1 MPAIQR
7 LLLSLAYPLVC
18 LALGATVA
26 LASDALAS
34 DGPSG
39 AALYSQHCADCH
51 GAQGQGTDYHRP
63 TLTGDL
69 PVRELTRVITE
80 TMPEGEPEACVGAE
94 AEAIARYVHGAF
106 YSPLA
111 QARIRPPRRELS
123 RLTVRQLQ
131 QSYADLLS
139 DFSRRYTPGE
149 ERGLKSRFQTKVNVG
164 AVGPRQELDLPRI
177 DFLLSEIEDLPDS
190 YRYPKEAEEGRR
202 GNKRLDVYVDVWG
215 GLIAPKTGDYQFS
228 VESDA
233 AVQLTINDTPVI
245 DVKIRSAG
253 DPILRG
259 NLRLIG
265 GRAYSLRLNSSRV
278 RSEDL
283 RLALR
288 WRPPGGIE
296 EVIPNR
302 YLLPEVG
309 PYVHATTVKFPPD
322 DRSVGYMRGA
332 NVSAD
337 WDEASTA
344 AALEF
349 AEAVL
354 EDLPRLARRP
364 GGEKIE
370 SADSITPAQAIDFCE
385 RFAAVAFRRPPT
397 PEEKAVLIERCFQ
410 QGPDTPTTAESIELA
425 LLSILKSPRFLY
437 PEASLA
443 LASPDLHDDYAIATR
458 LALGLWDS
466 LPDTRLR
473 KSAER
478 GHLSQENQVRQRAE
492 RMLLDQRTRSK
503 LSEFFEHWL
512 RLDHA
517 GKLSRDPARFP
528 DFNDRIAAD
537 MRASLEMLLD
547 EVVWRGSGD
556 LRELFLSEELFVN
569 KRLADFLGLE
579 FGGDEP
585 ERFVRSRAETRERA
599 GVVSHPFIVT
609 AFSYYRDTSPIHRGV
624 FLARN
629 VLGRSLRPPPEA
641 VAPLAPEL
649 APDMTTRERV
659 AAQTSPGAC
668 QACHVLINDLG
679 FTLENFDAVGRY
691 REREIGRPIDATGGY
706 IATDGGTVRLAG
718 SHDLARFLADSE
730 DVHRSFVTQLFEH
743 VTKQPILAYGVE
755 TRERLLEG
763 FRESDFNIREL
774 LVEIAVVSARAN

>member
-1 MPAIQR
+1 MPAIQSP
-7 LLLSLAYPLVC
+7 LLHLTALLVGLAF
-18 LALGATVA
+18 GAA
-26 LASDALAS
+26 AFAS
-34 DGPSG
+34 DGPDG
-39 AALYSQHCADCH
+39 PALYAQRCAECH
-51 GAQGQGTDYHRP
+51 GGQGQGTDYHRP

-69 PVRELTRVITE
+69 PVRELARVITE
-80 TMPEGEPEACVGAE
+80 TMPEDDPEACVGAE

-123 RLTVRQLQ
+123 RLTVRQFE
-131 QSYADLLS
+131 QSLADLLGE
-139 DFSRRYTPGE
+139 FRSRFTPGD

-164 AVGPRQELDLPRI
+164 NVGPKQELDLPRV
-177 DFLLSEIEDLPDS
+177 DFRLSELESLPDS
-190 YRYPKEAEEGRR
+190 YRYPQEADKGEF
-202 GNKRLDVYVDVWG
+202 GNKRLDVHVKIWG
-215 GLIAPKTGDYQFS
+215 GLLAPKTGVYQLS
-228 VESDA
+228 VETDSE
-233 AVQLTINDTPVI
+233 VVLSVNDTPVI
-245 DVKIRSAG
+245 EAKIRSDG
-253 DPILRG
+253 DPVLRG
-259 NLRLIG
+259 DIRLIG
-265 GRAYSLRLNSSRV
+265 GRAYSLSLYTSRV
-278 RSEDL
+278 RADDL
-283 RLALR
+283 RVVLR
-288 WRPPGGIE
+288 WRPPGGVE

-302 YLLPEVG
+302 FLLPHG
-309 PYVHATTVKFPPD
+309 GSRAFATTVKFPPD
-322 DRSVGYMRGA
+322 DRSVGYVRGA

-337 WDEASTA
+337 WDEASTT
-344 AALEF
+344 AALEL
-349 AEAVL
+349 AEAVID
-354 EDLPRLARRP
+354 DLPRLAKRP
-364 GGEKIE
+364 GGERIE
-370 SADSITPAQAIDFCE
+370 SAETITPAQAIDFCE
-385 RFAAVAFRRPPT
+385 RFAEVAFRRPPT
-397 PEEKAVLIERCFQ
+397 SAEKETLIERCFQ
-410 QGPDTPTTAESIELA
+410 QGAEARTTAESVELA
-425 LLSILKSPRFLY
+425 VLSIAKSPRFLY
-437 PEASLA
+437 PEAA
-443 LASPDLHDDYAIATR
+443 LAQAPDDLRDDYAAATR

-466 LPDTRLR
+466 LPDVRLR
-473 KSAER
+473 KTAGR
-478 GHLSQENQVRQRAE
+478 GLLTTDKHVRQQAN
-492 RMLLDQRTRSK
+492 RMLWDARTRSK

-528 DFNDRIAAD
+528 DFSDRVAAD
-537 MRASLEMLLD
+537 MRTSLEMHLE
-547 EVVWRGSGD
+547 EVVWRGDGD

-569 KRLADFLGLE
+569 QRLAEFLGLDAP
-579 FGGDEP
+579 GGDP
-585 ERFVRSRAETRERA
+585 ERFARVPAETRERA

-691 REREIGRPIDATGGY
+691 RDREIGRPIDASGGY

-718 SHDLARFLADSE
+718 ARDLALFLAESE

-755 TRERLLEG
+755 TRERLLAG
-763 FRESDFNIREL
+763 FRDNQFNIRDL
-774 LVEIAVVSARAN
+774 LVEIAVVSARANSSRR